1 MEKVNIGIIG
11 AGRIG
16 KLHAENLVHNPFIEI
31 KAISDIYA
39 DQVKSWAEGIGI
51 QKVTKDYFEILNDPE
66 IHAVFICSP
75 TNTHVSIITDAAK
88 AGKHIFCEKPISFDL
103 EETQKALQVVQECG
117 VKFQTGFNRRFDHN
131 FKQVRDVVE
140 AGKVGNPQIIKITS
154 RDPEIPPQ
162 EYIKHSGGMF
172 IDMSIHDFDIARFL
186 SGSDVEEVYVQGAVL
201 IDPVFSDYEDVD
213 TAIISLKFKNGA
225 IGVIDNSRR
234 AVYGYD
240 QRVEVFGSKGCVN
253 IKNDLPTTAEISTVD
268 GVLSDKPKYFFLE
281 RYQEAYIKE
290 TNEFIDSLLYN
301 KAVPVDGNDGLQAE
315 LIAHAAKKSLREGR
329 PVKLSELNTKQTS
342 IV

>member
-1 MEKVNIGIIG
+1 VEKVNIGIIG

-16 KLHAENLVHNPFIEI
+16 KLHAENLVRNPLIEM
-31 KAISDIYA
+31 KAISDIYS
-39 DQVKSWAEGIGI
+39 DQVKSWAARMGI
-51 QKVTKDYFEILNDPE
+51 QKVTNDYRQILNNPE

-75 TNTHVSIITDAAK
+75 TDTHVSIIMDAAK

-103 EETQKALQVVQECG
+103 EETQKALEIAQDCG
-117 VKFQTGFNRRFDHN
+117 IKFQTGFNRRFDPN
-131 FKQVRDVVE
+131 FRQIREVVA
-140 AGKVGNPQIIKITS
+140 AGKIGTPQIIKITS

-162 EYIKHSGGMF
+162 DYIKHSGGMF
-172 IDMSIHDFDIARFL
+172 IDMSIHDFDMARFL

-201 IDPVFSDYEDVD
+201 VDPVFSDYEDID
-213 TAIISLKFKNGA
+213 TAVITLKFKNGV

-240 QRVEVFGSKGCVN
+240 QRAEVFGSKGCVS
-253 IKNDLPTTAEISTVD
+253 IKNDLPSTAEVSTIE
-268 GVLSDKPKYFFLE
+268 GVVSEKPKYFFLE

-290 TNEFIDSLLYN
+290 TNEFIDSLLYD
-301 KAVPVDGNDGLQAE
+301 KEVPVDGNDGLQAE

-329 PVKLSELNTKQTS
+329 PVKISEMNIRQS
-342 IV
+342 SGI